1 MCSGSHSNDDDDD
14 SSRTSHSSISL
25 LTSKVSSPIHPSK
38 IGRRVLMAE
47 REEGESGADVVVRES
62 LFSSTTRH
70 RRRKRLED
78 KKLHHFIFT
87 EQVSGTMG
95 G

>member
-1 MCSGSHSNDDDDD
+1 
-14 SSRTSHSSISL
+14 
-25 LTSKVSSPIHPSK
+25 
-38 IGRRVLMAE
+38 MAE